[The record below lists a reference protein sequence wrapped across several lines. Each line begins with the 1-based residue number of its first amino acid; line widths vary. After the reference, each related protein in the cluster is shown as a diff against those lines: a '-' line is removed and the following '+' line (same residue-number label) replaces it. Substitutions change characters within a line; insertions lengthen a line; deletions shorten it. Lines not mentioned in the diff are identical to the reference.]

1 MMIIFLRTHRESR
14 DREQPRGQE
23 KDQGDPTQREI
34 FTNYPRR

>member
-1 MMIIFLRTHRESR
+1 MIIFLGAHGESR
-14 DREQPRGQE
+14 DREQPRDQE